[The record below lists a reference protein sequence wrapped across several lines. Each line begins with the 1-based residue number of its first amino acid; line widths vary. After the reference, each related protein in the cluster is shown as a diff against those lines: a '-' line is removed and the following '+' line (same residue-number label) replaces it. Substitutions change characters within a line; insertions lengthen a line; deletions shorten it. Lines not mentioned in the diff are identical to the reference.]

1 MFDMDWLKIY
11 PGAAPIIGG
20 TTVAVLARHFGF
32 WSLNPCRIVYVID
45 EPARFG
51 FAYGTLVGH
60 SEIGEERFSV
70 ELDPQTNEVWYD
82 LYAFSRP
89 TPLVRLGYPLAR
101 ILQKRFARCSL
112 DAMCRTVRI

>member
-1 MFDMDWLKIY
+1 MLLARQPSLPYIDEFLAAHGEAPFSYPDVGGTHGLAPPGFVVDRNRVRLGSGIFHRAAEAVRRWKMFDMDWLKIY

-51 FAYGTLVGH
+51 FA
-60 SEIGEERFSV
+60 
-70 ELDPQTNEVWYD
+70 
-82 LYAFSRP
+82 
-89 TPLVRLGYPLAR
+89 
-101 ILQKRFARCSL
+101 
-112 DAMCRTVRI
+112 